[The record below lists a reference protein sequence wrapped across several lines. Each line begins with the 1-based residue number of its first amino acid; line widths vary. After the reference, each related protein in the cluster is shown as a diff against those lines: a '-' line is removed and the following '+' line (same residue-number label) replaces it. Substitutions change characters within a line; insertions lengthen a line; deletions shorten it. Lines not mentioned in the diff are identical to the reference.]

1 MPIQEILAKISKG
14 PKASKD
20 LTWDEC
26 KQAMKALIE
35 GEATPVQVGAFLIA
49 MRFKSESVTEL
60 AALTAA
66 ARQYV
71 QPLAVSQELALVDVP
86 TYAGK
91 QDTFHAIIAASIVA
105 AAAGAAVLMHGYDGI
120 PGRPGGAGVLKALG
134 VPVEADPRMVTEE
147 VNRKGFAYLDIGL
160 YHPPLYRFLE
170 MRQQLGVRNVFHPI
184 ARLLNPARAAVQVV
198 GLSHPPHFEKTAEAL
213 RILGCRRALVIRWV
227 EGDPE
232 LSVSMATRVLELRE
246 ERIAPLGVAP
256 KDFGL
261 SFAPSRDMAGF
272 PPEQRDKEAELLRRI
287 LRNQIQGGPKDWV
300 LMNAAML
307 LYAAGKGA
315 SLSACF
321 PAARASLEGGAA
333 ARKLEEL
340 VNKPV
345 AALRGKVEGRG
356 HETSSTTGRSKRL
369 YPARGVQT
377 LR

>member
-1 MPIQEILAKISKG
+1 MIRGPVAGRILSRPSAAYTSRNMPIQDLLAKIAKG

-35 GEATPVQVGAFLIA
+35 GEATPAQVGAFLIA
-49 MRFKSESVTEL
+49 LRFKTESVTEL

-71 QPLAVSQELALVDVP
+71 LPLTVSRDLALVDVP

-105 AAAGAAVLMHGYDGI
+105 VAAGATVLMHGYDGI
-120 PGRPGGAGVLKALG
+120 PGRPGSAGVLKALG
-134 VPVEADPRMVTEE
+134 IPVDADPKLVLED

-170 MRQQLGVRNVFHPI
+170 MRQELGVRNVFHPI

-198 GLSHPPHFEKTAEAL
+198 GLTHPPHFEKTAEVL
-213 RILGCRRALVIRWV
+213 RILGCRRALVIRGV

-232 LSVSMATRVLELRE
+232 LSASMATRVLELRD
-246 ERIAPLGVAP
+246 ERITPLGVAP

-261 SFAPSRDMAGF
+261 AFVPSRDMAGF
-272 PPEQRDKEAELLRRI
+272 PLNQREKEADLLRRI
-287 LRNQIQGGPKDWV
+287 LQNQVQGGPRDWV

-321 PAARASLEGGAA
+321 PAVRAALDGGAA
-333 ARKLEEL
+333 GRKLDEL
-340 VNKPV
+340 VRQPV
-345 AALRGKVEGRG
+345 AV
-356 HETSSTTGRSKRL
+356 
-369 YPARGVQT
+369 
-377 LR
+377 

>member
-1 MPIQEILAKISKG
+1 MPIQDILAKIAKG

-35 GEATPVQVGAFLIA
+35 GQATPVQVGAFLIA
-49 MRFKSESVTEL
+49 LRFKTESVTEL

-71 QPLAVSQELALVDVP
+71 LPLPVSRNLALVDVP

-105 AAAGAAVLMHGYDGI
+105 VAAGAAVLMHGYDGI
-120 PGRPGGAGVLKALG
+120 PGRPGSAGVLKALG
-134 VPVEADPRMVTEE
+134 IPVDADPKLVSED
-147 VNRKGFAYLDIGL
+147 VNKKGFAYLDIGL

-170 MRQQLGVRNVFHPI
+170 MRQELGVRNVFHPI

-198 GLSHPPHFEKTAEAL
+198 GLTHPPHFEKTAEAL
-213 RILGCRRALVIRWV
+213 RILGCRRALVIRGV

-232 LSVSMATRVLELRE
+232 LSASMATRVLELCD
-246 ERIAPLGVAP
+246 ERITPLGVAP

-261 SFAPSRDMAGF
+261 AFVPSREMAGF
-272 PPEQRDKEAELLRRI
+272 PPDQREREADLIRRI
-287 LRNQIQGGPKDWV
+287 LRNQVQGGPRDWV

-307 LYAAGKGA
+307 LYAAGKGV

-321 PAARASLEGGAA
+321 PAVRVALDGGAA
-333 ARKLEEL
+333 GRKLDEL
-340 VNKPV
+340 VRQPV
-345 AALRGKVEGRG
+345 AA
-356 HETSSTTGRSKRL
+356 
-369 YPARGVQT
+369 
-377 LR
+377 

>member
-1 MPIQEILAKISKG
+1 MPIQDILAKIAKG

-35 GEATPVQVGAFLIA
+35 GEATPAQVGAFLIA
-49 MRFKSESVTEL
+49 LRFKTESVTEL

-66 ARQYV
+66 ARHYV
-71 QPLAVSQELALVDVP
+71 PPLTVSRGLALVDVP

-105 AAAGAAVLMHGYDGI
+105 VAAGASVLMHGYDGI
-120 PGRPGGAGVLKALG
+120 PGRPGSAGVLKALG
-134 VPVEADPRMVTEE
+134 ISVDADPKLVSEE
-147 VNRKGFAYLDIGL
+147 VNKKGFAYLDIGL

-170 MRQQLGVRNVFHPI
+170 MRQELGVRNVFHPI

-198 GLSHPPHFEKTAEAL
+198 GLTHPPHFEKTAEAL
-213 RILGCRRALVIRWV
+213 RILGCPRALVIRGV

-232 LSVSMATRVLELRE
+232 LSVSMATRVLELRN
-246 ERIAPLGVAP
+246 ERITPLGVTP

-261 SFAPSRDMAGF
+261 TFAPSREMAGF
-272 PPEQRDKEAELLRRI
+272 PPDQREKEADLLRRI
-287 LRNQIQGGPKDWV
+287 LRNQVQGGPKDWV

-321 PAARASLEGGAA
+321 PAARAALDGGAA
-333 ARKLEEL
+333 ARKLDEL
-340 VNKPV
+340 AQQPV
-345 AALRGKVEGRG
+345 AA
-356 HETSSTTGRSKRL
+356 
-369 YPARGVQT
+369 
-377 LR
+377 